1 MGVRGPNEADTCR
14 DVILP
19 ALRAAGWADEQIRPQ
34 YPLQAKTIRAIGG
47 VERTYGDGRI
57 DYVLEIVPGLP
68 VAVIEAK
75 RAYREAR
82 EGLSQAIRYG
92 EQLDVPMAY
101 ASNGL
106 ETIERD
112 LAHGTER
119 AEAMFRSPAEL
130 WSDYCSWLG
139 VSTDD
144 ARLLSRPFNRH
155 KRSVS
160 GDVVQLR
167 WYQQVAVNRVL
178 TAILRGDKRL
188 LLLMATG
195 TGKTFTA
202 MQIVAKLRA
211 YHRLIDEF
219 GTFRVLYLADRD
231 ALVQQPIDKDFG
243 TAFGTDPIARVSGGQ
258 DGKAKDVVFATYQ
271 AMSGTGEESAL
282 LQTYRPDFF
291 DLVIVDECHRG
302 SADENSSWR
311 GILEYFDSAVQL
323 GLTATPK
330 QDETVDTYR
339 YFGNPRFAYSLR
351 QGIEDGYLAPYR
363 VRRVVLS
370 PDAEG
375 WEPEPGEVDIHGR
388 TIEQGRYG
396 TRDFERK
403 VRLLARTRLACSYLA
418 RRLRDLPGRMIVFC
432 YDQEHAEQVRRTLV
446 VQFPDWTRDDPE
458 WVVRITSDEGEKKRL
473 IKDLSNPERD
483 SPLVATTTRLLATG
497 IDVEDLRYVVIFR
510 PVGSQVEFKQIVG
523 RGTRLYPDKGKTSF
537 EIIDFVGASTHFADP
552 DFDGFPIRTTDE
564 TVVDDG
570 DSRDGIVVDTVI
582 PEGEDGMEG
591 DEVPSVGEPE
601 APFTVGDPPSPPSAP
616 EAGGSDE
623 REAPRRPVVDGGDFE
638 ILAEALQVPDTST
651 GRLVLT
657 DYAQYVSGRIQ
668 ELAPSPQQLA
678 AVWSA
683 RETREEALAALAA
696 ADIDVEALR
705 GRDAAAV
712 DPFDIL
718 VTLAWNQPTRTRSER
733 VRRVREEHHAEIDRL
748 STAAQEVLDG
758 LLQRYESFGIDDVTS
773 PQVLRLPPLAGLGR
787 RSDLV
792 ARFGGGAGWRAT
804 VADLQRWIYSTET
817 AS

>member
-1 MGVRGPNEADTCR
+1 MRGPLEKDTCR

-19 ALRAAGWADEQIRPQ
+19 ALRAAGWVDEQIRAE
-34 YPLQAKTIRAIGG
+34 YPVEARSIRAVGG
-47 VERTYGDGRI
+47 AERDYGDGRV

-68 VAVIEAK
+68 VAVVEAK
-75 RAYREAR
+75 RAYRNAR
-82 EGLSQAIRYG
+82 EGLGQAIRYG
-92 EQLDVPMAY
+92 QQLDVPIAY
-101 ASNGL
+101 ASNGV

-119 AEAMFRSPAEL
+119 KPAEFRSPAML
-130 WSDYCSWLG
+130 WSDYCSWRG
-139 VSTDD
+139 VSPDE
-144 ARLLSRPFNRH
+144 ARLLSRPFNRN
-155 KRSVS
+155 KRSAT
-160 GDVVQLR
+160 GDVVHLR

-178 TAILRGDKRL
+178 TAVLRGDRRL

-202 MQIVAKLRA
+202 MQIVAKLRD
-211 YHRLIDEF
+211 YHRLIDPY

-243 TAFGTDPIARVSGGQ
+243 TAFGTDPIARVGAGQ
-258 DGKAKDVVFATYQ
+258 DGKAKDIVFATYQ

-282 LQTYRPDFF
+282 IRTYRPDFF

-311 GILEYFDSAVQL
+311 RILEHFDSAVQL

-339 YFGNPRFAYSLR
+339 YFGDPQFSYSLR

-375 WEPEPGEVDIHGR
+375 WEPEPGEVDLYGQP
-388 TIEQGRYG
+388 IEQGTYG

-403 VRLLARTRLACSYLA
+403 VRLLARTRLACGYLA
-418 RRLRDLPGRMIVFC
+418 RRLRELPARMIVFC
-432 YDQEHAEQVRRTLV
+432 YDQEHAEQVRRDLV
-446 VQFPDWTRDDPE
+446 DQFSDWTRDDPE
-458 WVVRITSDEGEKKRL
+458 WVVRITSDEEEKKRL

-537 EIIDFVGASTHFADP
+537 EIIDFVGASAHFADP
-552 DFDGFPIRTTDE
+552 DFDGFPTRTTVE
-564 TVVDDG
+564 VVDGGDG
-570 DSRDGIVVDTVI
+570 DDVIVVDTDT
-582 PEGEDGMEG
+582 PDGEGGAQAGGEAW
-591 DEVPSVGEPE
+591 VNEPE
-601 APFTVGDPPSPPSAP
+601 PPFIVSDPPPSGVAVP
-616 EAGGSDE
+616 DGGDSGR
-623 REAPRRPVVDGGDFE
+623 RETRRRRVVDGGDFE
-638 ILAEALQVPDTST
+638 ILAEGLQVPDRST

-657 DYAQYVSGRIQ
+657 DYAQYVSGRIR
-668 ELAPSPQQLA
+668 ELASSPQQLA

-683 RETREEALAALAA
+683 RETREEALTALADA
-696 ADIDVEALR
+696 GIEIEALH

-718 VTLAWNQPTRTRSER
+718 LHLAWNQPSRTRSER
-733 VRRVREEHHAEIDRL
+733 VRRVREEHHAEIGRL

-758 LLQRYESFGIDDVTS
+758 LLRRYESYGIDDVTS
-773 PQVLRLPPLAGLGR
+773 PEVLRLPPLSELGR
-787 RSDLV
+787 RSDIV
-792 ARFGGGAGWRAT
+792 ARFGGGEGWRAT
-804 VADLQRWIYSTET
+804 VADLQRWIYSSKI

>member
-1 MGVRGPNEADTCR
+1 MGGPLEKDTCR

-19 ALRAAGWADEQIRPQ
+19 ALRAAGWADEQIRPE
-34 YPLQAKTIRAIGG
+34 YPVKAKKIRAIGG
-47 VERTYGDGRI
+47 VERDHGAGRV

-68 VAVIEAK
+68 VAVVEAK

-82 EGLSQAIRYG
+82 EGLGQAIRYG
-92 EQLDVPMAY
+92 EQLDVPVVY
-101 ASNGL
+101 ASNGA

-112 LAHGTER
+112 FAHGTER
-119 AEAMFRSPAEL
+119 TPAAFRTPAEL

-139 VSTDD
+139 VTADE
-144 ARLLSRPFNRH
+144 ARLLSRPFNRN

-160 GDVVQLR
+160 GDVVHLR

-178 TAILRGDKRL
+178 TAILRGDTRL

-211 YHRLIDEF
+211 YHRFIDEF
-219 GTFRVLYLADRD
+219 GTYRVLYLADRD

-258 DGKAKDVVFATYQ
+258 DGKAKDIVFATYQ
-271 AMSGTGEESAL
+271 AMSGATEESAL

-311 GILEYFDSAVQL
+311 RILEYFDTAVQL

-339 YFGNPRFAYSLR
+339 YFGEPLFAYSLR

-375 WEPEPGEVDIHGR
+375 WEPDPDEVDIHGQP
-388 TIEQGRYG
+388 IEQGMYT
-396 TRDFERK
+396 TRDFERR
-403 VRLLARTRLACSYLA
+403 VRLLARTRLACAYLV
-418 RRLRDLPGRMIVFC
+418 RRLRELPARMIVFC
-432 YDQEHAEQVRRTLV
+432 HDQEHAEEVRRTLV
-446 VQFPDWTRDDPE
+446 GLCPEWTRDDPE
-458 WVVRITSDEGEKKRL
+458 WVVRITSDEEEKKRL
-473 IKDLSNPERD
+473 IKDLSNAERD

-497 IDVEDLRYVVIFR
+497 IDIEDLRYVAIFR
-510 PVGSQVEFKQIVG
+510 SVGSQVEFKQIVG

-537 EIIDFVGASTHFADP
+537 ELIDFVGASAHFADP
-552 DFDGFPIRTTDE
+552 DFDGFPTRIDTE
-564 TVVDDG
+564 VVEPG
-570 DSRDGIVVDTVI
+570 GGSGDGIDVQAPDADTEEH
-582 PEGEDGMEG
+582 PEPW
-591 DEVPSVGEPE
+591 VHEPE
-601 APFTVGDPPSPPSAP
+601 PPFTVSDPAGTGSIPP
-616 EAGGSDE
+616 GLDDGRDD
-623 REAPRRPVVDGGDFE
+623 RQVPRRPVVVERGDFE

-651 GRLVLT
+651 GRLVLS
-657 DYAQYVSGRIQ
+657 DYAQYVSGQIKQ
-668 ELAPSPQQLA
+668 LASSPAQLA
-678 AVWSA
+678 ALWSA
-683 RETREEALAALAA
+683 RDTREAALAALAA

-705 GRDAAAV
+705 GRDAASI
-712 DPFDIL
+712 DPLDIL
-718 VTLAWNQPTRTRSER
+718 LNLAWNQPTRTRSER
-733 VRRVREEHHAEIDRL
+733 VRRVREEHHAHIERMSI
-748 STAAQEVLDG
+748 AAQEVLTG
-758 LLQRYESFGIDDVTS
+758 LLQRYEEFGIDDVTS
-773 PQVLRLPPLAGLGR
+773 PEVLRLPPLADLGR
-787 RSDLV
+787 RNEILQ
-792 ARFGGGAGWRAT
+792 RLGGGEAWRAT
-804 VADLQRWIYSTET
+804 VTELQSWLYSTET